1 MLDIN
6 EELDGR
12 KPVRYI
18 YRATK
23 TVNGVKYYAKD
34 YGLKGFPIPIYE

>member
-1 MLDIN
+1 MEKMEYFEAD
-6 EELDGR
+6 R
-12 KPVRYI
+12 RPVRYI
-18 YRATK
+18 FRASK